1 MTYENSGQKL
11 RVAAGSWQSDTQ
23 YTVRASLLI
32 EGGTDPVDSI
42 EAVFKTGAAP

>member
-1 MTYENSGQKL
+1 MTYENRGQKL

-23 YTVRASLLI
+23 YTVRASMLI